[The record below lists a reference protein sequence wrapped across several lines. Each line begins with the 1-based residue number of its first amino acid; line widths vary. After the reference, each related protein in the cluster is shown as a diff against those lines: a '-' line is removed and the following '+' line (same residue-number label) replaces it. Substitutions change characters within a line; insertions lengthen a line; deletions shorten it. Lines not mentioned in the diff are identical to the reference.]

1 MPANLSIALLLDFF
15 FLSEMF
21 LKELSNLTLSK
32 LLIYDVILFA
42 IAPSELQ
49 GDSAIHILVSKLPS
63 HPGCHI
69 TLSRVPRAVQ

>member
-1 MPANLSIALLLDFF
+1 MLASILILMPIVTPIISKVEATEPISQ
-15 FLSEMF
+15 
-21 LKELSNLTLSK
+21 KED
-32 LLIYDVILFA
+32 IYDVILFA